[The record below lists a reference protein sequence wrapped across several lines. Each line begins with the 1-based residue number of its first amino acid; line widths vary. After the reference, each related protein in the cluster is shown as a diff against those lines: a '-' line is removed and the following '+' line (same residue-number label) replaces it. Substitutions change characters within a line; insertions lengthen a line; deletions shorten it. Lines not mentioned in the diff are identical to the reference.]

1 MPRGRFESAN
11 SECLNDH
18 PEIAP
23 ATLEF
28 QWIRRFHK
36 SAQRGSPGA
45 ALREAGGCGET
56 IYLCPARTGPSSD
69 SVLWA
74 FSFPGRYSGVSTR
87 TTTANMSTASVGAS
101 DYQVIV
107 TTSGPAWVQSSYP
120 LPHMNAV
127 PGGWGGL
134 IPTAQTRSYPSV
146 PGKLSLQVGS
156 VQLQV
161 EVQVHG
167 RTVSGGRI
175 VPPKAPYTW
184 IFSSVA

>member
-1 MPRGRFESAN
+1 MKRYDHCLRGERRHWSLWPHSVKQEVVVRRSICA
-11 SECLNDH
+11 LLGLALLA
-18 PEIAP
+18 IAC
-23 ATLEF
+23 
-28 QWIRRFHK
+28 
-36 SAQRGSPGA
+36 S
-45 ALREAGGCGET
+45 
-56 IYLCPARTGPSSD
+56 GPSASPAPTP
-69 SVLWA
+69 V
-74 FSFPGRYSGVSTR
+74 VSTR
-87 TTTANMSTASVGAS
+87 TTTANMSTVSVGAS

-107 TTSGPAWVQSSYP
+107 TKSGPAWVQSSYP

-175 VPPKAPYTW
+175 VPPKAPYPW